1 MIVSWNATNEC
12 NLKCAHCYRDAGSK
26 KTDELTTEEGRTLID
41 EIARAGFKI
50 MIFSGGEPVM
60 RSDLFELAA
69 YAREK
74 GLRPVLGTNGTLIT
88 PEVAGRLS
96 EAGLMAAGIS
106 LDSMDKKVH
115 DELRGVP
122 GSWDAAVEGM
132 RACRE
137 AGLRFQVHTT
147 VMDFNYNEIE
157 KLTDFSVEIGAQGHH
172 VFFLVPTGRAVEI
185 AEASIKADQYE
196 RLLRRLL
203 EKQKQVPIEIK
214 PTCAPHF
221 LRIAKQMGVNM
232 RFTRGC
238 LAGLSY
244 CLINPVGVVQACA
257 YLDVPAG
264 NVRETPFSQIWRDA
278 EFFKHL
284 RTRRYTGK
292 CGSCEY
298 EDVCGGCRARAKFY
312 YDDYMGEEPWCL
324 YGGKSRVQRSS

>member
-12 NLKCAHCYRDAGSK
+12 NLKCAHCYRDAGAK
-26 KTDELTTEEGRTLID
+26 KSEELTTEEGRALID

-50 MIFSGGEPVM
+50 MIFSGGEPIM
-60 RSDLFELAA
+60 RPDLYELVA
-69 YAREK
+69 YARER
-74 GLRPVLGTNGTLIT
+74 GLRTVLGTNGTLIT
-88 PEVAGRLS
+88 PAVARQLK
-96 EAGLMAAGIS
+96 EAGVMAAGIS
-106 LDSMDKKVH
+106 VDSMDKKIH
-115 DELRGVP
+115 DDLRGVS
-122 GSWDAAVEGM
+122 GSWDAAVDGM

-137 AGLRFQVHTT
+137 TGLGFQVHTT
-147 VMDFNYNEIE
+147 VMDFNYDEILN
-157 KLTDFSVEIGAQGHH
+157 LTDFAVQSGARGHH

-221 LRIAKQMGVNM
+221 LRIAKQMKVDM

-257 YLDVPAG
+257 YLDMPAG
-264 NVRETPFSQIWRDA
+264 NVRETPFSEIWREA
-278 EFFKHL
+278 QVFQQL
-284 RTRRYTGK
+284 RTRKYNGK
-292 CGSCEY
+292 CGRCDY
-298 EDVCGGCRARAKFY
+298 EDVCGGCRARAMYY

-324 YGGKSRVQRSS
+324 YGAGRKGQ